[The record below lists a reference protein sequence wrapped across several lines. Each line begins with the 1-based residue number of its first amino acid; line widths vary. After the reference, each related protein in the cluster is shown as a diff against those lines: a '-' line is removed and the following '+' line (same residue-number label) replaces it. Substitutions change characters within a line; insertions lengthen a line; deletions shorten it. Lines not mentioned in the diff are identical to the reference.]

1 MDNDR
6 RIEMT
11 PRARNRIV
19 WRPALVAALAAHV
32 ALTFCI
38 GTAFAQESGGEA
50 VAQELVDTPGAL
62 QQIRERAVARLGSFQ
77 ALQSLRAGQ
86 GFASGPITGV
96 ISAAPQNAFPSGSA
110 LNGENPAAERSAL
123 NRQAVARIPGR
134 PDGGFLAGFSGG
146 RPLSPHPVPVAE
158 PALEPATTTF
168 IDNSNNLFV
177 DANGSPVVIGNNN
190 VIRQQVSTSI
200 ATSTSGPAVANSA
213 AESGRRRGSGGATES
228 SSAVGNPGT
237 GSGHRHGKAAQAASS
252 SAVTRNGT
260 ATATSSN
267 NDASPRVPP
276 RSTQANPA
284 R

>member
-1 MDNDR
+1 MSR
-6 RIEMT
+6 S
-11 PRARNRIV
+11 
-19 WRPALVAALAAHV
+19 ALVLALATHV
-32 ALTFCI
+32 AVAVLC
-38 GTAFAQESGGEA
+38 AAPVFAQESGGEA
-50 VAQELVDTPGAL
+50 VAQALVGAPGAL

-86 GFASGPITGV
+86 GLAGGPITGV
-96 ISAAPQNAFPSGSA
+96 ISAAPQNASPSGSA

-200 ATSTSGPAVANSA
+200 ATSTSGPAVANSG
-213 AESGRRRGSGGATES
+213 AETGRRRGGQADS
-228 SSAVGNPGT
+228 SSAVGNSET
-237 GSGHRHGKAAQAASS
+237 GSGHRHGKAGQAASS
-252 SAVTRNGT
+252 SAVTRDGT

-267 NDASPRVPP
+267 NDASRRVLP

>member
-1 MDNDR
+1 MSR
-6 RIEMT
+6 SAMI
-11 PRARNRIV
+11 
-19 WRPALVAALAAHV
+19 LALAAHV
-32 ALTFCI
+32 ALMFCI
-38 GTAFAQESGGEA
+38 GTALAQESGGES
-50 VAQELVDTPGAL
+50 VAQELVSAPGAL

-86 GFASGPITGV
+86 GLAGGPIAGG
-96 ISAAPQNAFPSGSA
+96 IAAAPQNASPSGSA
-110 LNGENPAAERSAL
+110 LNGETPAAERSAL

-200 ATSTSGPAVANSA
+200 ATSTSGPAVADSG
-213 AESGRRRGSGGATES
+213 AESGPRHGNGGQTAS

-237 GSGHRHGKAAQAASS
+237 GSGHRQGKAGQAASS
-252 SAVTRNGT
+252 SAATRDGT

-267 NDASPRVPP
+267 NNASPRLLP